1 MTIHDYTRPKDKL
14 LIKMCERF
22 KCVAGQ
28 KMPAQYSFS
37 FPAIFCEVEHEF
49 WTLSRLPFSSHF
61 HNFAR
66 ARTEPIASP
75 TFIYLEKNHFLH
87 AIRALNLSR
96 CDVQRNSCIMRVRV
110 VYARVTSYRRA
121 CDQRARSHYAAEK
134 TGLRHRCKITIRNLY
149 KISSNN
155 FHKNHQFMIHS
166 AFKITFK
173 KVWNTYFYRQ
183 N

>member
-1 MTIHDYTRPKDKL
+1 
-14 LIKMCERF
+14 MCERF

-28 KMPAQYSFS
+28 KLPAQYSFS